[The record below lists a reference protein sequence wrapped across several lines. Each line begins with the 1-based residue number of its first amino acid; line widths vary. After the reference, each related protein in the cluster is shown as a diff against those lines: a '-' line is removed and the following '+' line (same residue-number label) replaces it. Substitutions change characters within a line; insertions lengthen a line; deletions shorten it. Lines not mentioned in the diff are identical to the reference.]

1 MYKIIGADGKEYG
14 PITQDQL
21 RAWITEGR
29 ANAQTK
35 VLGPGA
41 VEWKSLSEFPEFFSA
56 SVAAPP
62 PQPFPGAAPLGGS
75 ALEKVNGP
83 ALGLMILA
91 GINLVLGALALILN
105 LVGASFMAT
114 QNMPDQAW
122 ASMYSGTIGI
132 VSNALGILVSGLIFF
147 GGLKMK
153 RLESHGLAVTASI
166 LAMLPC
172 TSPCCI
178 IGLPLGIWALV
189 VLSKPEVKSAF
200 R

>member
-1 MYKIIGADGKEYG
+1 
-14 PITQDQL
+14 
-21 RAWITEGR
+21 
-29 ANAQTK
+29 
-35 VLGPGA
+35 
-41 VEWKSLSEFPEFFSA
+41 
-56 SVAAPP
+56 
-62 PQPFPGAAPLGGS
+62 
-75 ALEKVNGP
+75 
-83 ALGLMILA
+83 
-91 GINLVLGALALILN
+91 
-105 LVGASFMAT
+105 
-114 QNMPDQAW
+114 
-122 ASMYSGTIGI
+122 MYSGTIGI